1 MDVQS
6 IFNGVKPVG
15 IQYTKSNWALTSMN
29 PAGIII
35 HLSNKGEVGLIQLLK
50 SNGNLDWM

>member
-6 IFNGVKPVG
+6 ISNGVKPVG

-35 HLSNKGEVGLIQLLK
+35 HLSNKGEVGLFQLLK